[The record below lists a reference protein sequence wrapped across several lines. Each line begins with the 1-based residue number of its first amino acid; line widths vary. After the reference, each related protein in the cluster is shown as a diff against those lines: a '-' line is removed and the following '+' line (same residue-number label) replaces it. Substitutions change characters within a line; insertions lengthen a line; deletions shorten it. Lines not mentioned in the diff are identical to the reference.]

1 MTGSIPP
8 PPERTIADLSKD
20 VAKLKRELDD
30 LERARAALDVEYRRA
45 KHGLAAKVEEDVAFI
60 RDARREVE
68 QITSILHGTEL
79 FGRYAED
86 ADHHLRIA
94 NRWRYGAVATL
105 LLAPCVAGA
114 LALADKLKVATGISV
129 MSCLIGLFLYASIE
143 SHNHRRREFDRR
155 RIALRV
161 SAIESF
167 TKQRREGGD
176 PAARK
181 TAEDL
186 LDEFVRMHFIFPELD
201 SNDITQL
208 TPRTGPFGAKERSSQ
223 SRSQSPPAVPA
234 IRRRRNRPAAPE

>member
-1 MTGSIPP
+1 MSATRPTGSGPASLDA
-8 PPERTIADLSKD
+8 RLSR
-20 VAKLKRELDD
+20 LKREITD
-30 LERARAALDVEYRRA
+30 LERLRAELEVDYRRA
-45 KHGLAAKVEEDVAFI
+45 KHNLTAKVREDVAFI

-94 NRWRYGAVATL
+94 NGWRYGAVATL
-105 LLAPCVAGA
+105 LVSPCIAAG
-114 LALADKLKVATGISV
+114 LALAGKLRPTTAAAVLTSLLA
-129 MSCLIGLFLYASIE
+129 LFLYASIE

-167 TKQRREGGD
+167 TKQRRESDD

-186 LDEFVRMHFIFPELD
+186 LDEFVRMHFIAPELD

-208 TPRTGPFGAKERSSQ
+208 TPRSGLFQARERAT
-223 SRSQSPPAVPA
+223 PPKQPA
-234 IRRRRNRPAAPE
+234 RPTTRRRRSSTGGP

>member
-1 MTGSIPP
+1 MSSDASPQPHRVAEGLTTKLSKLRK
-8 PPERTIADLSKD
+8 EIADLERIR
-20 VAKLKRELDD
+20 AELEVD
-30 LERARAALDVEYRRA
+30 YRRA
-45 KHGLAAKVEEDVAFI
+45 KHNLTAKVEEDVAFI

-86 ADHHLRIA
+86 ADHHLKIA
-94 NRWRYGAVATL
+94 NRWRYGAVGTL
-105 LLAPCVAGA
+105 LAASCLAAS
-114 LALADKLKVATGISV
+114 LALAGKLEVTTSVSV
-129 MSCLIGLFLYASIE
+129 MSFLIALFLYASIE

-176 PAARK
+176 LAARK
-181 TAEDL
+181 RAEDL
-186 LDEFVRMHFIFPELD
+186 LDEFVRMHFIAPELD

-208 TPRTGPFGAKERSSQ
+208 TPGTGLFRTRERSPQ
-223 SRSQSPPAVPA
+223 PRSRTANPPQ
-234 IRRRRNRPAAPE
+234 RRVRTPQM

>member
-1 MTGSIPP
+1 MAADPSPR
-8 PPERTIADLSKD
+8 PESVVADLTTEL
-20 VAKLKRELDD
+20 AKLKREIDD
-30 LERARAALDVEYRRA
+30 LEKARASLEVEYRRA
-45 KHGLAAKVEEDVAFI
+45 KHSLAAKVEEDVAFV

-86 ADHHLRIA
+86 ADHHLKIA
-94 NRWRYGAVATL
+94 NRWRYGAVGTL
-105 LLAPCVAGA
+105 LLAPCIAAG
-114 LALADKLKVATGISV
+114 LALADKLEVKTSLSV
-129 MSCLIGLFLYASIE
+129 MSCLVALFLYASIE

-176 PAARK
+176 AAARR

-186 LDEFVRMHFIFPELD
+186 LDEFVRMHFIAPELD
-201 SNDITQL
+201 SNDIAQL
-208 TPRTGPFGAKERSSQ
+208 TPRTGLFRAGERPAQAQ
-223 SRSQSPPAVPA
+223 SRTASPARPR
-234 IRRRRNRPAAPE
+234 IRTNQRR